1 MIGATDPA
9 DGIRARSPGR
19 TMPVSADTGRCRSCS
34 RARPIAERPSAP
46 VMPLNDLAAASQ
58 SARSSRRRP
67 SSSVSRASPAP
78 EDAACDAQDVD
89 RDGAPIGQDL
99 HSPHVA
105 RAGPAQ
111 IETHY
116 PGDRHATRSH
126 ASPDRARWN
135 LPLHLTISCLE
146 RSCRSAS
153 GAGREKSGARLRF
166 EADVIPVHRDH
177 RNALDWIWLE
187 ADCNFFAASA

>member
-1 MIGATDPA
+1 M
-9 DGIRARSPGR
+9 
-19 TMPVSADTGRCRSCS
+19 
-34 RARPIAERPSAP
+34 
-46 VMPLNDLAAASQ
+46 
-58 SARSSRRRP
+58 
-67 SSSVSRASPAP
+67 
-78 EDAACDAQDVD
+78 
-89 RDGAPIGQDL
+89 
-99 HSPHVA
+99 
-105 RAGPAQ
+105 
-111 IETHY
+111 
-116 PGDRHATRSH
+116 RSH